1 MYPSGVVWVPVCP
14 PGGALVGEGILSACT
29 LWRCIEPR
37 GYSLSTRKKRI
48 RSPLIGFMESYVH
61 LQVSSP
67 HRPVQPTCM
76 SSDALWKDYGSK
88 SRVGSMSFTGDYP
101 AEIKSLVDT
110 FIFRYKLSHEGADK
124 LVKCPPGIQWQVISP
139 RPPKVVYKPNG
150 FVMGRIIRAT
160 KPSPAAPLSQS
171 CRPAPEKAA
180 VAGGLSNPV
189 LVVGNKKK
197 VYTPPSSPTHPSP
210 WADWV
215 SASEPDGE
223 TTPRV
228 SLVPV
233 KVRNR
238 SRTPVARRRKERNQT
253 PAEMDVPIMVLDQT
267 FLVPLEGD
275 GHKQ

>member
-1 MYPSGVVWVPVCP
+1 MFL
-14 PGGALVGEGILSACT
+14 PGE
-29 LWRCIEPR
+29 
-37 GYSLSTRKKRI
+37 
-48 RSPLIGFMESYVH
+48 
-61 LQVSSP
+61 
-67 HRPVQPTCM
+67 
-76 SSDALWKDYGSK
+76 
-88 SRVGSMSFTGDYP
+88 YP
-101 AEIKSLVDT
+101 AEISSLVGT
-110 FIFRYKLSHEGADK
+110 FIVQYKLKQEVADK
-124 LVKCPPGIQWQVISP
+124 LGKCPPGIQWHVISP

-171 CRPAPEKAA
+171 GRPAPEKAA

-197 VYTPPSSPTHPSP
+197 VYTPLSSPTHPSP

-223 TTPRV
+223 KTPRV

-233 KVRNR
+233 KVCNR

-275 GHKQ
+275 GHCHDVFRFRAMPLIIPHGRYQWWICDKSKLIIHPGDTVVGKYVEEGWIRTVSIPAIRLKAT